1 MIQLQPEHRDSADP
15 VSRILEEPVSAS
27 RLNLFHSCRLK
38 FYFRYILRLEKPQSP
53 ALHVGKTVH
62 ALLQEWS
69 KRRWMG
75 KPADITD
82 LLAYFENYWHSFT
95 DNVEVVFEEG
105 EEGLEKQKALKL
117 VEMYLKETP
126 IPVEEKPMGVEV
138 AVERDLSEHGLPNV
152 RGIIDLVRA
161 NGQIVDFKTTA
172 TTPNQEQAHH
182 RNQLQ
187 LTMYALLYRE
197 ATGEMEKGFELHHL
211 VKTKNP
217 KLVVT
222 YHPQMTSLQQDRLFR
237 SIESFV
243 DGVQRED
250 WVASAGLQC
259 SSCEFF
265 NECKGGCL

>member
-1 MIQLQPEHRDSADP
+1 MIQIQPEHRIASDP
-15 VSRILEEPVSAS
+15 VARILEQPVSAS

-38 FYFRYILRLEKPQSP
+38 FYFRYILRLEKPPSP
-53 ALHVGKTVH
+53 ALYVGRTVH

-75 KPADITD
+75 KPSDISALSD
-82 LLAYFENYWHSFT
+82 YFENYWRSSLE
-95 DNVEVVFEEG
+95 NSPVVFEEG
-105 EEGLEKQKALKL
+105 EEELEKQKALKL

-138 AVERDLSEHGLPNV
+138 AVERDLSEHGLPSLQ
-152 RGIIDLVRA
+152 GIIDLVRA

-172 TTPNQEQAHH
+172 TTPNHELAHH

-187 LTMYALLYRE
+187 LTVYALLYRE
-197 ATGEMEKGFELHHL
+197 ATGELEKGFELHHL
-211 VKTKNP
+211 VKTKTP

-222 YHPQMTSLQQDRLFR
+222 HHPQMTSLEQDRLFR
-237 SIESFV
+237 QIESFV
-243 DGVQRED
+243 EGVQRED

-265 NECKGGCL
+265 SECRGGRL